1 MSSNIQTDDDSTASD
16 TPSMNDPDSE
26 LTFYEKGVSLIM
38 IGNEFDDPEVIAH
51 AWWMWKQ
58 DRYQITKFI
67 DAYRQVC
74 LDDDNDDNDDTD
86 DE

>member
-16 TPSMNDPDSE
+16 TPTMGDPDSE

-38 IGNEFDDPEVIAH
+38 IGSEFDDPEVIAH

-58 DRYQITKFI
+58 DRSQITKFI
-67 DAYRQVC
+67 DAYREVC
-74 LDDDNDDNDDTD
+74 LNEGESESDA
-86 DE
+86 EE

>member
-16 TPSMNDPDSE
+16 TPTMGDPDSP
-26 LTFYEKGVSLIM
+26 LTFEEKAISLTI
-38 IGNEFDDPEVIAH
+38 IGNEFDDPDVIAH

-58 DRYQITKFI
+58 DRSQITKFI

-74 LDDDNDDNDDTD
+74 LNDDTD

>member
-16 TPSMNDPDSE
+16 TPTMGDPDSP
-26 LTFYEKGVSLIM
+26 LTFEEKAISLTV
-38 IGNEFDDPEVIAH
+38 IGNEFDDPDVIAH

-58 DRYQITKFI
+58 DRSQITDFI

-74 LDDDNDDNDDTD
+74 LDDDNDTA